1 MPKKFVLSVLG
12 QDKPGIVAL
21 VTRILAQNNCNI
33 EDLTQTILQSEFAA
47 IIIFTFPEG
56 SALENLEKDLLA
68 KLSPLDLNTKIKPMH
83 SRRTEQKTSQPFV
96 VTTLGRDRVGQ
107 IARLSEAIR
116 DLSCNIT
123 KINAINRSELYPE
136 KIVMIFEIDVPRD
149 TDINELKKAVGRA
162 AAEMQL
168 GFSVQHRDI
177 FENIHRI

>member
-1 MPKKFVLSVLG
+1 VPEKFVLSVLG
-12 QDKPGIVAL
+12 QDRPGIVAL
-21 VTRILAQNNCNI
+21 VTKILAQNNCNI

-47 IIIFTFPEG
+47 IIIFTSPEG
-56 SALENLEKDLLA
+56 SALENLEKDLQT
-68 KLSPLDLNTKIKPMH
+68 KLSPLDLSMKIKPMH
-83 SRRTEQKTSQPFV
+83 SRRAEQKTSQPFV

-116 DLSCNIT
+116 DLNCNIT
-123 KINAINRSELYPE
+123 KINAINRSELYPD

-149 TDINELKKAVGRA
+149 TDINELKKAVDRA
-162 AAEMQL
+162 AEEMQL